1 VDHGGAWFD
10 GMERRTGT
18 DAGFGFR
25 IGSIRS
31 AGSIVGRLDFAYR
44 FATDVEQG
52 GWVVSLG
59 RGFAWQRF

>member
-1 VDHGGAWFD
+1 L
-10 GMERRTGT
+10 
-18 DAGFGFR
+18 R

-31 AGSIVGRLDFAYR
+31 AGSIVGRLDLAYR
-44 FATDVEQG
+44 FASDREPA